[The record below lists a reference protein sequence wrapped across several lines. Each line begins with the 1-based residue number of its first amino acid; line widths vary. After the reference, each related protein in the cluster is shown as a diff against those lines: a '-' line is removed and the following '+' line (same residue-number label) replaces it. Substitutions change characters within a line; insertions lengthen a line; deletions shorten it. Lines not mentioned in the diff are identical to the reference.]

1 MRDTVNGSRSV
12 RLGWGLAF
20 GADLAAGGS
29 FFDMLL
35 AENCLLLTF
44 ESFLLGLLLLSS

>member
-1 MRDTVNGSRSV
+1 VH
-12 RLGWGLAF
+12 LGWGLAF

-29 FFDMLL
+29 FLLSLLL
-35 AENCLLLTF
+35 AKGFLLLTF